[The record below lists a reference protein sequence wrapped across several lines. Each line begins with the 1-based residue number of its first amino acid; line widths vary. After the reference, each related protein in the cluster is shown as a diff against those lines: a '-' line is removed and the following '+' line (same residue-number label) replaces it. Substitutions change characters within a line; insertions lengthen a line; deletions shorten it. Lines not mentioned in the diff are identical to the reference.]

1 MLQIDAWKRFQLED
15 VSVYISKQA
24 PDWFVPNDR
33 GNALL
38 KGITAKQGRHAPAGL
53 EAFLQKLPPT
63 EPPDYIGRASFLKK
77 GPLRELWFHITN
89 QCDLACSH
97 CLFASSPRE
106 KGEIPARD
114 VLQMAAQAHAQGL
127 RLVALTG
134 GEPFV
139 HPDIDQILAGLL
151 DLEDTHV
158 VILTNGMSLTKH
170 LKNITGNRE
179 RLHLQISVDGLREN
193 HEGIRGPGSFARLQ
207 ENLTGLKR
215 EKIPFTI
222 SMCVSR
228 QNVADMPGVIDLAA
242 AAGAANVHFMW
253 YFVRGRGRQTDFV
266 DTDTIFKYFVQAAT
280 RAADKGIPIDNIE
293 ALKTQ
298 VFAPAGTLHDGTTA
312 GWESIAVGPDLK
324 VYPTAALIGIDPL
337 ASNIDKDLI
346 STFHDSPVL
355 KQVREAT
362 VATSNSPFRFFFGG
376 GDIDHSYIHNRTFTG
391 DDPYLPLYQKIALWL
406 IEKEARGIRQ
416 NGRPGLVAR
425 MGEKLASCGA
435 HGKVALTHS
444 NCLLAMSV
452 ENSLAVVQSF
462 YADAAGDKKEDILN
476 PICYADDLIDH
487 IPEAYRFRGYGCG
500 SPVLDADIAP
510 GQHIVDLGCG
520 TGSECFIAARLTGSK
535 GRVTGIDMLDPMLA
549 LARKGRAG
557 VARNLG
563 YQNIQFEKG
572 LLEYLPLPADSV
584 DVILSNCVMNLST
597 DKRKAYA
604 EIFRVL
610 RPGGKLVISDVVC
623 ETEPD
628 PAIRNDETLRGECI
642 AGALTQGHLLALLE
656 DTGFFGITLNKRF
669 PYREV
674 QGHPFYSLTYT
685 AVKPVGDRPARVI
698 YRGPA
703 SALITGSGKI
713 LHRGVPD
720 SLTADEAAL
729 LGDQVFI
736 TDPAGEVVNV
746 VAENT
751 CACYIA
757 PENKP
762 APPRAPRA
770 DLPGQDGRKRSAG
783 CMVCGGSLTYL
794 KFEKEVPCSYCSN
807 LFSANTLCEKGHY
820 VCDDCHAEDAL
831 KIIRHICYHSPDTD
845 MVHLMKK
852 IRSHPRIPVNGPEHH
867 SLVPGIILAT
877 YRNLGGQVSVADIEM
892 GIKRGMTVAGG
903 NCAFLGACGAALGV
917 GIAFSIILE
926 ATPLTPAKRKIAQQ
940 ATAAA
945 LADIASFR
953 AARCCQ
959 RDSWLALQKAVTLS
973 AQHLP
978 ITLIAN
984 EKIDCAQKEKNKECL
999 GKGCPLF

>member
-1 MLQIDAWKRFQLED
+1 MFQIDAWKRFQLED

-33 GNALL
+33 GDALL
-38 KGITAKQGRHAPAGL
+38 KGLTAKQGRLAPADL
-53 EAFLQKLPPT
+53 EAFLQKLPLT
-63 EPPDYIGRASFLKK
+63 EPPDYSGRASFLKK
-77 GPLRELWFHITN
+77 GSLKELWFHITN
-89 QCDLACSH
+89 RCDLACSH
-97 CLFASSPRE
+97 CLFASSPRG
-106 KGEIPARD
+106 KGKIPARN

-134 GEPFV
+134 GEPFM
-139 HPDIDQILAGLL
+139 HPDIGQILTGLL
-151 DLEDTHV
+151 DLKETHV
-158 VILTNGMSLTKH
+158 VILTNGMSLTRH
-170 LKNITGNRE
+170 LKNIRRNRE

-193 HEGIRGPGSFARLQ
+193 HEDIRGPGSFARLQ
-207 ENLTGLKR
+207 ENLNGLKR

-222 SMCVSR
+222 SMCVTR
-228 QNVADMPGVIDLAA
+228 RNATDMPGIIDLAA
-242 AAGAANVHFMW
+242 ATGAANVHFMW

-266 DTDTIFKYFVQAAT
+266 DSDTIFKYFVQAAT

-324 VYPTAALIGIDPL
+324 VYPTAALIGIDLL
-337 ASNIDKDLI
+337 ASDIDKDLI

-376 GDIDHSYIHNRTFTG
+376 GDIDHSYIHKRTFTG

-406 IEKEARGIRQ
+406 IEKEARGIRP

-435 HGKVALTHS
+435 HGKVALTHA

-476 PICYADDLIDH
+476 PICYAENLIDH
-487 IPEAYRFRGYGCG
+487 IPKAYRFRGYGCG

-520 TGSECFIAARLTGSK
+520 TGSECFIAARLTGAK

-557 VARNLG
+557 VTRNLG

-572 LLEYLPLPADSV
+572 LLENLPIPNDSV

-597 DKRKAYA
+597 DKRKAYT

-628 PAIRNDETLRGECI
+628 PSIRNDETLRGECI
-642 AGALTQGHLLALLE
+642 AGALTQGHLMALLG
-656 DTGFFGITLNKRF
+656 DTGFTGITLNKRF
-669 PYREV
+669 PYRNV
-674 QGHPFYSLTYT
+674 QGHPFFSLTYT
-685 AVKPVGDRPARVI
+685 AVKPEDAPMARVI

-703 SALITGSGKI
+703 ATLVTASGQI
-713 LHRGVPD
+713 LHQGIPK
-720 SLTADEAAL
+720 SLSADEAAL

-736 TDPAGEVVNV
+736 TGPAGEIVNQE
-746 VAENT
+746 AENS
-751 CACYIA
+751 CACYVA
-757 PENKP
+757 SEDRP
-762 APPRAPRA
+762 AAPRA
-770 DLPGQDGRKRSAG
+770 TQEKGAGLKHAAG
-783 CMVCGGSLTYL
+783 CMVCGSGLTYL
-794 KFEKEVPCSYCSN
+794 KTEKETACSYCSQ
-807 LFSANTLCEKGHY
+807 LFAANTLCENGHY

-831 KIIRHICYHSPDTD
+831 AVIRHICFHTEETD
-845 MVHLMKK
+845 MVHLMKT

-867 SLVPGIILAT
+867 ALVPAIILAT
-877 YRNLGGQVSVADIEM
+877 YRNLGGQVSVANIET
-892 GIKRGMTVAGG
+892 GVKRGSTVAGG

-926 ATPLTPAKRKIAQQ
+926 ATPLTPQKRKIAQK
-940 ATAAA
+940 ATTAA
-945 LADIASFR
+945 LADIAAFR

-973 AQHLP
+973 EQYLP
-978 ITLIAN
+978 ITLVAN
-984 EKIDCAQKEKNKECL
+984 EKIACAQKEKNKECL